1 MEIAVKATYA
11 HLVKDESLVQNSD
24 KLYIVEFRFDQSWD
38 GYAKSAVFE
47 AGGVQQPPVAL
58 TDDRCIIPAECLK
71 RAGINLKIGVS
82 GIKDGVQ
89 KDTVWCLASK
99 IMYALDPTQL
109 MPPTHIDGD
118 VKAQILEVI
127 RENTATD
134 AEVQEVLDNAFQ
146 SSWIPPEI
154 LRLRTIPP
162 LTKRWRTFSMMFS
175 AKSRKQIFLRRTYLC
190 LSTLLSNS

>member
-71 RAGINLKIGVS
+71 RAGINLKTEFPALRMGFRKTRYGVWPARS
-82 GIKDGVQ
+82 C
-89 KDTVWCLASK
+89 T
-99 IMYALDPTQL
+99 
-109 MPPTHIDGD
+109 
-118 VKAQILEVI
+118 
-127 RENTATD
+127 
-134 AEVQEVLDNAFQ
+134 
-146 SSWIPPEI
+146 
-154 LRLRTIPP
+154 RLTPH
-162 LTKRWRTFSMMFS
+162 
-175 AKSRKQIFLRRTYLC
+175 
-190 LSTLLSNS
+190 N

>member
-24 KLYIVEFRFDQSWD
+24 KLYIVEFHFDQSWD

-146 SSWIPPEI
+146 SSWIPPENPEAPDN
-154 LRLRTIPP
+154 TA
-162 LTKRWRTFSMMFS
+162 T
-175 AKSRKQIFLRRTYLC
+175 
-190 LSTLLSNS
+190 NE

>member
-24 KLYIVEFRFDQSWD
+24 KLYIVEFHFDQSWD

-99 IMYALDPTQL
+99 IMLSLIHISEPTR
-109 MPPTHIDGD
+109 H
-118 VKAQILEVI
+118 
-127 RENTATD
+127 
-134 AEVQEVLDNAFQ
+134 
-146 SSWIPPEI
+146 
-154 LRLRTIPP
+154 
-162 LTKRWRTFSMMFS
+162 
-175 AKSRKQIFLRRTYLC
+175 
-190 LSTLLSNS
+190 

>member
-24 KLYIVEFRFDQSWD
+24 KLYIVEFHFDQSWD

-58 TDDRCIIPAECLK
+58 TDDRCIIPAECFE
-71 RAGINLKIGVS
+71 AGRNQSKNSEFPAL
-82 GIKDGVQ
+82 KDGVQ

-146 SSWIPPEI
+146 SSWIPPENPEAPDNTATNEEVEDI
-154 LRLRTIPP
+154 LDDVFGEEP
-162 LTKRWRTFSMMFS
+162 
-175 AKSRKQIFLRRTYLC
+175 
-190 LSTLLSNS
+190 